1 MVAEHV
7 HGTEE
12 HDGHEEGD
20 ESVIP
25 RVLVFFDY
33 A

>member
-1 MVAEHV
+1 MVAERV
-7 HGTEE
+7 HGAGG
-12 HDGHEEGD
+12 HDEGD
-20 ESVIP
+20 DSVIP

>member
-1 MVAEHV
+1 MAEEHI

-12 HDGHEEGD
+12 HDGHEKKD
-20 ESVIP
+20 EPVVP

>member
-1 MVAEHV
+1 MPEEPD
-7 HGTEE
+7 GTPIEASGPPE
-12 HDGHEEGD
+12 AP
-20 ESVIP
+20 VQP

>member
-7 HGTEE
+7 HNTEE
-12 HDGHEEGD
+12 HDGDGAGGEP
-20 ESVIP
+20 VAP